1 MEHEVPIP
9 GWGVDL
15 PIEARPGYP
24 LEQER
29 HVGHDT
35 SSGGWP
41 PYTETIPLHGL
52 SGVLK
57 RLAYQYPDW
66 KPRRWALLML
76 SDRVDKVESQL
87 TPRNLA
93 IVGGVAG
100 LCAGLSA
107 WAATRRKQT
116 ASKRALTWLRSLRH

>member
-1 MEHEVPIP
+1 MNEMPIP
-9 GWGVDL
+9 GWGVDRR
-15 PIEARPGYP
+15 IEARPGYP

-29 HVGHDT
+29 RVDHDT
-35 SSGGWP
+35 LAGLP

-66 KPRRWALLML
+66 KPRRWMLLML
-76 SDRVDKVESQL
+76 SDRVDKLESKL

-93 IVGGVAG
+93 IMGGVAS
-100 LCAGLSA
+100 LAAGLGA
-107 WAATRRKQT
+107 WSGLRKKQT
-116 ASKRALTWLRSLRH
+116 AGDRMLAWLRRLR

>member
-1 MEHEVPIP
+1 MDEMPIP
-9 GWGVDL
+9 GWGVDRR
-15 PIEARPGYP
+15 IEDRPGYP

-29 HVGHDT
+29 YASHDT

-57 RLAYQYPDW
+57 RLAYRYPDW
-66 KPRRWALLML
+66 KPRRWMLLTL
-76 SDRVDKVESQL
+76 SDRVDKFETQL

-93 IVGGVAG
+93 IVGGFASLAAG
-100 LCAGLSA
+100 IGAWLGL
-107 WAATRRKQT
+107 RRKQT
-116 ASKRALTWLRSLRH
+116 AVARMQKWLRRLR